1 MIRVL
6 RHQLAAGAASLA
18 VVAAVVCTLV
28 AVLVAWPRALDGLV
42 RQDLVD
48 EVTEL
53 GWLRD
58 LRPPA
63 DWRVERPTVPDP
75 TAAGALLAEIADTVA
90 APVTDAGPAVRA
102 VLTEPDLEVVR
113 PPFAIDLGDGAPGI
127 SHETLAISVGDRRD
141 DLELV
146 AGAWPTAPTG
156 PAGPAG
162 PATAAI
168 TGQPVADVRVEA
180 EIGVVM
186 SVSTADWL
194 AWEVGEV
201 RRSRDV
207 AFPVTVRLTGL
218 VVAAEP
224 DAELWAHL
232 PGAIEPVVD
241 RNDAAGWTAHAIAW
255 ADPAALPAL
264 LVPNGVVV
272 SSWHPVDVAA
282 VGRSDRSALA
292 AQLDGLHAATGLR
305 SELPG
310 ALATSAGREAALTTL
325 LTALVAGLVSV
336 GVGVLWLTCVL
347 AVERQRPALV
357 LMRARGGATAR
368 LSLLVGVQAALAAG
382 TGAAVGL
389 VLAVQVPGTTA
400 PADLLPPA
408 AVTAGAVLLMV
419 VAAAR
424 VQPRRTAR
432 RARWRWAAEVAVLAA
447 TAAAVSSGTGGQTLV
462 ALVPVLVG
470 LSAALVALRV
480 EPWPAR
486 AALRAVQR
494 RAELGTFL
502 GAAHAARRPAAG
514 LVPVVALTLGVAT
527 AILAVTAVTT
537 TSRATERSADVA
549 VGGDLRL
556 DVAWRSQG
564 GGLTEDEL
572 DEAGAVAGVAAIAA
586 VADGGSTTLRHGR
599 ERTTVRVL
607 VVDGPGLADVQ
618 ADLLATPVT
627 AQVAAVAPGVPT
639 GDVTL
644 DTRDGALPL
653 EARAVTQVAGVTS
666 GTGWVVVDRTT
677 WAQWAGRPPV
687 DRLLVRVEAGADAD
701 AVAAATGERLGR
713 PMTATTRAD
722 ATARFSDGV
731 LVSAGRSAMI
741 ALAAAALVLVLVLL
755 VLVLV
760 AGAPERGRTAA
771 LLGTLGAPPGA
782 HRRLV
787 VAEVIGPLL
796 VAGSAGAAA
805 GALLPGVVLREADLR
820 PFTGSAAPP
829 PVVVDLGVLLALG
842 GVLAAVVV
850 IGALVAAAAA
860 RRVPAVRVLR
870 EGAGG

>member
-63 DWRVERPTVPDP
+63 DWRVEQPTVPDP
-75 TAAGALLAEIADTVA
+75 AAAGALLAEIADTVA

-127 SHETLAISVGDRRD
+127 SHETVAISVGDRRG

-146 AGAWPTAPTG
+146 AGSWPTAP
-156 PAGPAG
+156 AA
-162 PATAAI
+162 PATAEI
-168 TGQPVADVRVEA
+168 TGQPVADVQVEA

-224 DAELWAHL
+224 DAGLWAHL
-232 PGAIEPVVD
+232 PGTIEPVVD

-282 VGRSDRSALA
+282 VGRSDRPALA

-357 LMRARGGATAR
+357 LMRARGAATAR
-368 LSLLVGVQAALAAG
+368 LSLLVGVQAGLAAG
-382 TGAAVGL
+382 AGAAVGL

-432 RARWRWAAEVAVLAA
+432 RPRWRWAAEVAVLAA
-447 TAAAVSSGTGGQTLV
+447 TVAAVSSGTGGQTLV
-462 ALVPVLVG
+462 ALVPLLVG

-486 AALRAVQR
+486 VALGTVQR

-527 AILAVTAVTT
+527 AVLAVTAVTT

-572 DEAGAVAGVAAIAA
+572 DEAGAVAGVAAVAA

-618 ADLLATPVT
+618 SGLLDATPVT
-627 AQVAAVAPGVPT
+627 AQVAAVAPDVPT

-644 DTRDGALPL
+644 DTRDGPLPL

-666 GTGWVVVDRTT
+666 GTGWVVVDRAT

-687 DRLLVRVEAGADAD
+687 DRLLVRLEAGADAD

-713 PMTATTRAD
+713 SMTATTRAD

-731 LVSAGRSAMI
+731 LVGAGRSAMI

-755 VLVLV
+755 VLILV

-787 VAEVIGPLL
+787 VAEVIGPLV
-796 VAGSAGAAA
+796 VAGAAGAAA
-805 GALLPGVVLREADLR
+805 GALLPGVVLRAADLR

-829 PVVVDLGVLLALG
+829 PVVVDLGVLLAAG
-842 GVLAAVVV
+842 GALVAVVV
-850 IGALVAAAAA
+850 VGALVAAAAA